1 MPTPPKRTF
10 FPTRIWHS
18 LTVRFGFVTG
28 LVLILVAT
36 LSTTIS
42 VSLERQTL
50 FLDLERQA
58 SRVADLLA
66 ANVAAALFTFN
77 RDALTGAAAGF
88 GSDPAIRFLSVRDAA
103 GKVVASAGNDHE
115 DSDTLAVVRRVKFQN
130 VDVGAVTLRMS
141 TDTIDDAMQRAWW
154 NAAVREVV
162 GLIVLFIVI
171 TGLLRREVS
180 KPIRHVANRLQEI
193 ARGQSNLSERIAAAS
208 QNEIG
213 DIARGFNEFMET
225 LSRLIGQVHQIT
237 DAVSSASTQVS
248 SSAQLL
254 SQGTSEQAASVQQTT
269 ASLEQMNAS
278 ITQNAENSR
287 QMEQVALKGAL
298 DVQESGKA
306 VSESVDAM
314 KTIAEKISIIEEIA
328 YQTNLLAL
336 NAAIEAAR
344 AGEHGKGFA
353 VVAAEVRK
361 LAERS
366 QSAAQEISSL
376 TSSSVRVAERSG
388 DLLRS
393 LVPAI
398 QKTAE
403 LVQEVAT
410 ASREQAAGVAQV
422 NRAMTQVDHVTQR
435 NAAAAEQLS
444 STADQMADQAA
455 SLSLTM
461 SRFHLANLKVQQRAP
476 QISNMALLT
485 QTAAVKQRDL
495 ASATR
500 TVQPM
505 RQPTAPHG
513 NNLAESGGEYR
524 RF

>member
-1 MPTPPKRTF
+1 MLSALRHLKMREKFTLLCVYF
-10 FPTRIWHS
+10 FAGYAVFGVFLYRAVGASAQGTDPSIS
-18 LTVRFGFVTG
+18 LAFIVGGAILLVGIALGFYLAWSIVHP
-28 LVLILVAT
+28 
-36 LSTTIS
+36 
-42 VSLERQTL
+42 LERFIAKLQ
-50 FLDLERQA
+50 DI
-58 SRVADLLA
+58 
-66 ANVAAALFTFN
+66 NVGGSGLMRWNEAVDR
-77 RDALTGAAAGF
+77 RD
-88 GSDPAIRFLSVRDAA
+88 
-103 GKVVASAGNDHE
+103 
-115 DSDTLAVVRRVKFQN
+115 
-130 VDVGAVTLRMS
+130 
-141 TDTIDDAMQRAWW
+141 
-154 NAAVREVV
+154 
-162 GLIVLFIVI
+162 
-171 TGLLRREVS
+171 
-180 KPIRHVANRLQEI
+180 
-193 ARGQSNLSERIAAAS
+193 
-208 QNEIG
+208 EIG

-278 ITQNAENSR
+278 IAQNAENSR
-287 QMEQVALKGAL
+287 QMEQMALKGAL

-306 VSESVDAM
+306 VSESVEAM

-344 AGEHGKGFA
+344 AGEHGRGFA
-353 VVAAEVRK
+353 VVATEVRK

-366 QSAAQEISSL
+366 QSAAQAISSL

-388 DLLRS
+388 ELLRS

-444 STADQMADQAA
+444 STADQMADQADTLLDHMKLFRSKDANSPAMLQATDGREPMGKPRSAPNYLDRADHGFRPA
-455 SLSLTM
+455 SNRN
-461 SRFHLANLKVQQRAP
+461 RF
-476 QISNMALLT
+476 
-485 QTAAVKQRDL
+485 D
-495 ASATR
+495 
-500 TVQPM
+500 
-505 RQPTAPHG
+505 TAPVEP
-513 NNLAESGGEYR
+513 APRKR
-524 RF
+524 RTEWTDEL

>member
-1 MPTPPKRTF
+1 MLRALRHLTMKEKFALLCAYFVAANTTF
-10 FPTRIWHS
+10 GVLVYRSIPDSAQGAAQISLAFP
-18 LTVRFGFVTG
+18 VGG
-28 LVLILVAT
+28 VLLIVGVA
-36 LSTTIS
+36 LAFYLAWI
-42 VSLERQTL
+42 VAHPLER
-50 FLDLERQA
+50 
-58 SRVADLLA
+58 
-66 ANVAAALFTFN
+66 FTAKL
-77 RDALTGAAAGF
+77 RDINI
-88 GSDPAIRFLSVRDAA
+88 GSS
-103 GKVVASAGNDHE
+103 
-115 DSDTLAVVRRVKFQN
+115 
-130 VDVGAVTLRMS
+130 
-141 TDTIDDAMQRAWW
+141 
-154 NAAVREVV
+154 
-162 GLIVLFIVI
+162 GLIRWHEAVD
-171 TGLLRREVS
+171 RRD
-180 KPIRHVANRLQEI
+180 
-193 ARGQSNLSERIAAAS
+193 
-208 QNEIG
+208 EIG
-213 DIARGFNEFMET
+213 DVARGFNEFMES
-225 LSRLIGQVHQIT
+225 LSGLIGQVRQIT
-237 DAVSSASTQVS
+237 DAVSCASSQLS

-287 QMEQVALKGAL
+287 LMEQMAVKGAL
-298 DVQESGKA
+298 DVEESGKA
-306 VSESVDAM
+306 VTESVDAM

-353 VVAAEVRK
+353 VVATEVRK

-388 DLLRS
+388 ELLRN

-444 STADQMADQAA
+444 STADQMAHQAN
-455 SLSLTM
+455 SLLEHMKLFRGNDSNQ
-461 SRFHLANLKVQQRAP
+461 LAQADSAHEPKDKLKG
-476 QISNMALLT
+476 
-485 QTAAVKQRDL
+485 AAYSSGR
-495 ASATR
+495 
-500 TVQPM
+500 
-505 RQPTAPHG
+505 
-513 NNLAESGGEYR
+513 AESSFAPESNKNRLNR
-524 RF
+524 RSTTHQARNHQTRWIDEL

>member
-1 MPTPPKRTF
+1 MLRALRHLKMREKFTLLCVYF
-10 FPTRIWHS
+10 FAGYVVFGVFLYRAVGAPAQGAGTSIS
-18 LTVRFGFVTG
+18 LAFIVGGAILLVGIALGFYLAWNIVHP
-28 LVLILVAT
+28 
-36 LSTTIS
+36 
-42 VSLERQTL
+42 LERFIAKLQ
-50 FLDLERQA
+50 DI
-58 SRVADLLA
+58 
-66 ANVAAALFTFN
+66 NV
-77 RDALTGAAAGF
+77 G
-88 GSDPAIRFLSVRDAA
+88 GS
-103 GKVVASAGNDHE
+103 
-115 DSDTLAVVRRVKFQN
+115 
-130 VDVGAVTLRMS
+130 
-141 TDTIDDAMQRAWW
+141 
-154 NAAVREVV
+154 
-162 GLIVLFIVI
+162 GLIRWNEAVD
-171 TGLLRREVS
+171 RRD
-180 KPIRHVANRLQEI
+180 
-193 ARGQSNLSERIAAAS
+193 
-208 QNEIG
+208 EIG

-237 DAVSSASTQVS
+237 DAVSSASTEVS

-278 ITQNAENSR
+278 ITQNAEHSR
-287 QMEQVALKGAL
+287 QMEQMALKGAL

-344 AGEHGKGFA
+344 AGEHGRGFA
-353 VVAAEVRK
+353 VVASEVRK

-366 QSAAQEISSL
+366 QSAAQEISVL

-388 DLLRS
+388 ELLRS

-455 SLSLTM
+455 GLSRTM
-461 SRFHLANLKVQQRAP
+461 GRFHLPKAPRIQAMPQTSNVTPNLR
-476 QISNMALLT
+476 
-485 QTAAVKQRDL
+485 
-495 ASATR
+495 
-500 TVQPM
+500 
-505 RQPTAPHG
+505 PTAG
-513 NNLAESGGEYR
+513 KRRELAVRTAPTHPPREQPDRKADKISEVNGEYR